1 MNLKFKSGEK
11 GDTMKIKIMAMTL
24 LVSVFLAGC
33 QSQVTTDNRMKD
45 SSLRENALEYDAYRK
60 NIVDSEFTWYS
71 KYVNQYLVDIKDGSN
86 KVDPNDIKSLIGEVD
101 SKIDEIKK
109 LDTDKIKAAID
120 KEAEDISKNDKDDN
134 KYKTE
139 IKKVKENVGRNKESM
154 LRILT
159 TIKAGLELGQD
170 GQFDQDDIKKI
181 SEMQTSLLKFYDKNL
196 KSY

>member
-1 MNLKFKSGEK
+1 MENIINLT
-11 GDTMKIKIMAMTL
+11 DIRKI
-24 LVSVFLAGC
+24 
-33 QSQVTTDNRMKD
+33 
-45 SSLRENALEYDAYRK
+45 
-60 NIVDSEFTWYS
+60 
-71 KYVNQYLVDIKDGSN
+71 IKDGSN

>member
-1 MNLKFKSGEK
+1 M
-11 GDTMKIKIMAMTL
+11 
-24 LVSVFLAGC
+24 
-33 QSQVTTDNRMKD
+33 
-45 SSLRENALEYDAYRK
+45 
-60 NIVDSEFTWYS
+60 
-71 KYVNQYLVDIKDGSN
+71 
-86 KVDPNDIKSLIGEVD
+86 DPNDIKSLIGEVD